1 MVLRVSQ
8 IIFIWL
14 NLWLSPDWS
23 CQTSR
28 CVLLA
33 HMHTHQHYKF
43 FLGYYH
49 KGQSET
55 LVDSDNLEGKKTPQN
70 WVTNQK
76 SRNVAKP
83 TVRMSSLLS
92 SSQREGPR
100 TLFFLIKLQADSQLC
115 SPGDPETVTLR

>member
-1 MVLRVSQ
+1 
-8 IIFIWL
+8 
-14 NLWLSPDWS
+14 
-23 CQTSR
+23 
-28 CVLLA
+28 
-33 HMHTHQHYKF
+33 MHTHQHYKF

-49 KGQSET
+49 KGQSEA

-92 SSQREGPR
+92 SSQRGR
-100 TLFFLIKLQADSQLC
+100 TWDSLLPNKAAGRLPALQPWG
-115 SPGDPETVTLR
+115 PGDSNTEMRREKERIRKGNEI